1 MSEPESNKELAS
13 YLGSNCTLKGSD
25 GRPDTGLGRDCIQQR
40 GMIVRTPQIR
50 DGLCGSFTP
59 AAMGA
64 PQQEGLQPA
73 LQLVPALQ
81 NVI

>member
-1 MSEPESNKELAS
+1 MSDPGDDKKLLSC
-13 YLGSNCTLKGSD
+13 LGTACDLRGSD
-25 GRPDTGLGRDCIQQR
+25 GRPDTGLGRDCIQQ

-59 AAMGA
+59 AAMGV

-73 LQLVPALQ
+73 LQPVPALQ